1 MGPYEQDRV
10 GRAANQVLL
19 NNPDTPEALLEQY
32 QQHKG
37 PLWDEAIAVERKA
50 SAPGELASFFS
61 GVTAKSMGVDTQ
73 VTNQFWKEYIQL
85 VSQYENVS
93 PEVYRKRYHE
103 LTVQYPFAEY
113 MLLSRR
119 GSEERDRSYAYSVLS
134 RIEPGKTDDLSEAAG
149 FDYDI
154 FGYFYD
160 NKGDLSE
167 LNPKDR
173 TKFMTFISELG
184 AVAEIPSNAT
194 KEEWSEASL
203 RYSRMRE
210 YGEGLFGED
219 IWELVDKG
227 YELKEAGTNS
237 SLAWQNYLDAT
248 PVVEA
253 ALRWQTEQI
262 HLDPYLAAYYGSI
275 YKLRSYGTG
284 LMYQKI
290 EDKFGQ
296 EIFNTVSHYNALKRA
311 GLSDEAKEYYKEHPE
326 IKVYYDMKDVEEEY
340 IKNAIVNFGDRIPS
354 GQTTGIRSDLP
365 EELSEGEREIIDFLQ
380 APETAD
386 YNVTEWRDL
395 IGKEEVAAALMAYR
409 ELPIEEYL
417 KNRLVGIAEGM
428 GLSYDELVQSVG
440 QAD

>member
-1 MGPYEQDRV
+1 
-10 GRAANQVLL
+10 
-19 NNPDTPEALLEQY
+19 
-32 QQHKG
+32 
-37 PLWDEAIAVERKA
+37 
-50 SAPGELASFFS
+50 
-61 GVTAKSMGVDTQ
+61 VTAKSMGVDTQ

-290 EDKFGQ
+290 EDKFG
-296 EIFNTVSHYNALKRA
+296 
-311 GLSDEAKEYYKEHPE
+311 
-326 IKVYYDMKDVEEEY
+326 
-340 IKNAIVNFGDRIPS
+340 
-354 GQTTGIRSDLP
+354 
-365 EELSEGEREIIDFLQ
+365 
-380 APETAD
+380 
-386 YNVTEWRDL
+386 
-395 IGKEEVAAALMAYR
+395 
-409 ELPIEEYL
+409 
-417 KNRLVGIAEGM
+417 
-428 GLSYDELVQSVG
+428 
-440 QAD
+440 